1 MAQPAN
7 GAQQV
12 IAVILCAGQGTRMG
26 AAQNKV
32 FLPLAGKPLLLH
44 TIEAFQRARSVN
56 GIVLVAHPREVDYCR
71 DEIVARYHLDH
82 LANVLAVVAG
92 GATRHQSEECALS
105 YLRPRIEGGEVG
117 IVLFHDGARP
127 FVTPDEIERL
137 IQAARE
143 SGGALLGTRV
153 ETHEVIARLGADGA
167 VSDILP
173 SGDLWRA
180 QTPQA
185 FAALT
190 LLEAYDLARGDG
202 FEGTDTASSYE
213 RLGHAVRMVE
223 GSRDNIKVTTPDDL
237 LRGEAILRQRQRD
250 Q

>member
-1 MAQPAN
+1 
-7 GAQQV
+7 
-12 IAVILCAGQGTRMG
+12 MG

-44 TIEAFQRARSVN
+44 TVAAFQRAHSVN
-56 GIVLVAHPREVDYCR
+56 SILLVAHPREVDYCR
-71 DEIVARYHLDH
+71 DEIVIRYQ
-82 LANVLAVVAG
+82 LANVLAVIAG
-92 GATRHQSEECALS
+92 GATRHQSEYCALS

-137 IQAARE
+137 IQATHA

-153 ETHEVIARLGADGA
+153 EAHEVIATLGDEGT
-167 VSDILP
+167 VSEILP
-173 SGDLWRA
+173 PGDLWRA

-185 FAALT
+185 FVALT
-190 LLEAYDLARGDG
+190 LLEAYDLARDAG

-237 LRGEAILRQRQRD
+237 VRGEAILRQRLSD
-250 Q
+250 H